1 MTERE
6 AMWISFNTVRPF
18 QVKIYAN
25 DLNVITGKPAVP
37 TSTSTTRR
45 NHLLRRLSTSLRGPE
60 QSSFQRPIPQD
71 YVVPPKQI
79 WIDGVVKQDGVAQQF
94 VASPIDTADNPVEKV
109 VEPVKIEFEIT
120 PTKNRDMWVY
130 VDLASEPTVPMLRI
144 EANEKDNVRQ
154 LIDDMLTK
162 MAIPLSKVLRIS
174 FDGEAVGPCRSCS
187 PVILAP
193 C

>member
-1 MTERE
+1 
-6 AMWISFNTVRPF
+6 
-18 QVKIYAN
+18 
-25 DLNVITGKPAVP
+25 
-37 TSTSTTRR
+37 
-45 NHLLRRLSTSLRGPE
+45 
-60 QSSFQRPIPQD
+60 
-71 YVVPPKQI
+71 VPPKQI

-94 VASPIDTADNPVEKV
+94 VASPIDTADDPVEKV

-154 LIDDMLTK
+154 LIDDILTK

-174 FDGEAVGPCRSCS
+174 FEAEAVGPCRSCS
-187 PVILAP
+187 PVIIAP

>member
-1 MTERE
+1 
-6 AMWISFNTVRPF
+6 MWINFNTVRPF

-25 DLNVITGKPAVP
+25 DLNIITGKPAAP

-45 NHLLRRLSTSLRGPE
+45 TNLMRRLSISLRGPE
-60 QSSFQRPIPQD
+60 QSSFERPIPQD
-71 YVVPPKQI
+71 YVVPPKQT

-94 VASPIDTADNPVEKV
+94 VASPIDTADGPMEKV
-109 VEPVKIEFEIT
+109 VEAVKIEFEIT
-120 PTKNRDMWVY
+120 PTMNRDMWVY
-130 VDLASEPTVPMLRI
+130 VDLASEPTVPMLRL

-162 MAIPLSKVLRIS
+162 MAIPLSKLLRIS
-174 FDGEAVGPCRSCS
+174 FDGDAVGPCRLSS
-187 PVILAP
+187 LFILAT

>member
-1 MTERE
+1 M
-6 AMWISFNTVRPF
+6 
-18 QVKIYAN
+18 
-25 DLNVITGKPAVP
+25 
-37 TSTSTTRR
+37 
-45 NHLLRRLSTSLRGPE
+45 RRLSTSLRGPE

-71 YVVPPKQI
+71 YFVPPKQI

-94 VASPIDTADNPVEKV
+94 VASPIDTADGPVEKAL
-109 VEPVKIEFEIT
+109 EPIKIQFEIT

-130 VDLASEPTVPMLRI
+130 VDLVSEPTVPMLRI

-174 FDGEAVGPCRSCS
+174 FDGEAVGPCRSSS
-187 PVILAP
+187 PLSLRLVDLQ
-193 C
+193 